1 MRGDGGNAEASVANR
16 AELTTP
22 RLRLVASTVELVRAE
37 IEDHQR
43 FGRLLGARV
52 PAGWPPG
59 EAADALRWFL
69 ERLEHADPADAGW
82 YGFYA
87 IVVHGEPDSPVL
99 VGGGGTLGP
108 PIDGRVEI
116 GYSLMPE
123 FHGRGYATEMM
134 AAVVEWIERDSRV
147 RRIEA
152 ETAADNAPSRRLLD
166 RLGFEES
173 GPGREPETLRYRRT
187 TVGSR

>member
-1 MRGDGGNAEASVANR
+1 MADRT
-16 AELTTP
+16 ELTTP
-22 RLRLVASTVELVRAE
+22 RLRLVASTAELVRAE
-37 IEDHQR
+37 IGDHPT

-52 PAGWPPG
+52 PSGWPPG
-59 EAADALRWFL
+59 EAADALPWFL
-69 ERLEHADPADAGW
+69 ARLEQADPADAGW

-99 VGGGGTLGP
+99 AGGGGTLGP

-116 GYSLMPE
+116 GYSLLPE

-134 AAVVEWIERDSRV
+134 AAILEWIERDARV
-147 RRIEA
+147 NRIEA
-152 ETAADNAPSRRLLD
+152 DTATDNAPSRRLLD

-173 GPGREPETLRYRRT
+173 GPDSEPETLRYRRT
-187 TVGSR
+187 TVASR